1 MNDRSDIERV
11 LRYWLEDGPAAM
23 PDRVV
28 DVVARRIS
36 VRPQRRSRRLLRRS
50 PMRPAFKYG
59 IAAAAVLIVA
69 VVGYALLPR
78 TGSIGAPAPTVTKE
92 PTATPATLGP
102 TTVPNPTAAAV
113 VCDSGTRGC
122 LGMLTGGTYSSANF
136 KPTLTY
142 TVPSGPTD
150 GPPAAH
156 WTNSVDLSRTYS
168 LVPPGG
174 GYTFQAISEIA
185 IPEQTPDCSA
195 KVKAGAGTKVVDWLD
210 FLTKHPG
217 LQAQTPVAVTIG
229 GFSGFTV
236 RFARA
241 ASWTATC
248 PGSIGP
254 AVELYVHPGAP
265 QAGVR
270 FVDDQEEAYTL
281 LDVNGETVLIVV
293 ESGSATAQA
302 ADLASAEP
310 IIDTF
315 AFTPR

>member
-11 LRYWLEDGPAAM
+11 LSYWLEDGPASM

-36 VRPQRRSRRLLRRS
+36 VRPQRRSRRLLWRS
-50 PMRPAFKYG
+50 PMSPAVKYG
-59 IAAAAVLIVA
+59 IAAAAVLVIA
-69 VVGYALLPR
+69 IGGYSLLPR
-78 TGSIGAPAPTVTKE
+78 NGSIGGPQ
-92 PTATPATLGP
+92 ATP
-102 TTVPNPTAAAV
+102 TTVPTTPTVTIAPATIAPTSAAV
-113 VCDSGTRGC
+113 VCDNGTRGC
-122 LGMLTGGTYSSANF
+122 LGRLSGGTYTSANF

-150 GPPAAH
+150 GPPAAR

-174 GYTFQAISEIA
+174 GYAFQVISEIA

-195 KVKAGAGTKVVDWLD
+195 KAKAGAGTSVADWVD

-217 LQAQTPVAVTIG
+217 LDAQTPVAVTIG
-229 GFSGFTV
+229 GFSGFSV
-236 RFARA
+236 RFSR
-241 ASWTATC
+241 SSTWTATC

-254 AVELYVHPGAP
+254 AIELYIHPGAP
-265 QAGVR
+265 QGGVR
-270 FVDDQEEAYTL
+270 FVDDQTESYTL

-293 ESGSATAQA
+293 ESGGAAAQPG
-302 ADLASAEP
+302 DLANAQP